1 MQPLRSR
8 DTPISKERKAQF
20 AALDLETL
28 LSEFKSVAATKEA
41 EEGEGGEDVVE
52 SPVKSSGGDD
62 GAAAA
67 AGGGQKTA
75 ILFRIWK

>member
-28 LSEFKSVAATKEA
+28 LSEFKSVAATKESDD
-41 EEGEGGEDVVE
+41 GEAGDDVAE
-52 SPVKSSGGDD
+52 SPVKGGGGDD

-67 AGGGQKTA
+67 GGGWTTG
-75 ILFRIWK
+75 ILSRIWK